1 MIKSIRV
8 EYCRYPLLADMCER
22 LKLMERRGSG
32 VEKIF
37 EDYTKNF
44 KNPGARMPALESF
57 PAYFRVIL
65 PNLIYG
71 FTDEQLALA
80 VSSVPPV
87 APPVVPPVTPPVTT
101 PVVTPVM
108 TPVGKPS
115 ETLIDAVQRKVLA
128 ALKGGNVMSTSELA
142 EKVGVSQRKNM
153 RRRYL
158 RFLLDMGLVEY
169 TIPQKP
175 NLRLQKY
182 RLTDKGLR
190 ASAESVH

>member
-1 MIKSIRV
+1 M
-8 EYCRYPLLADMCER
+8 
-22 LKLMERRGSG
+22 LKPNSAIQVAEFRQ
-32 VEKIF
+32 
-37 EDYTKNF
+37 
-44 KNPGARMPALESF
+44 LELTN
-57 PAYFRVIL
+57 L

-87 APPVVPPVTPPVTT
+87 TTPVTT
-101 PVVTPVM
+101 PVE

-128 ALKGGNVMSTSELA
+128 ALKGGNIMSTSELA
-142 EKVGVSQRKNM
+142 EKVGISQPKNM

-158 RFLLDMGLVEY
+158 RLLLDMGLVEY

-175 NLRLQKY
+175 TSRLQKY
-182 RLTDKGLR
+182 RLTDKGR
-190 ASAESVH
+190 SALAASVH

>member
-1 MIKSIRV
+1 MRG
-8 EYCRYPLLADMCER
+8 
-22 LKLMERRGSG
+22 RGSG
-32 VEKIF
+32 VKKIF

-44 KNPGARMPALESF
+44 KNPSARMPALESF
-57 PAYFRVIL
+57 PTYFRVIL

-80 VSSVPPV
+80 VSSVP
-87 APPVVPPVTPPVTT
+87 

-128 ALKGGNVMSTSELA
+128 ALKGGDVMSTSELA
-142 EKVGVSQRKNM
+142 EKVGISQPKNM
-153 RRRYL
+153 RRCYL
-158 RFLLDMGLVEY
+158 RLLLDMGLVEY

-175 NLRLQKY
+175 NSRLQKY
-182 RLTDKGLR
+182 RLTDKGRR
-190 ASAESVH
+190 ALAISVH

>member
-1 MIKSIRV
+1 M
-8 EYCRYPLLADMCER
+8 
-22 LKLMERRGSG
+22 
-32 VEKIF
+32 
-37 EDYTKNF
+37 
-44 KNPGARMPALESF
+44 LESNSAIRIAELSKDAETAGLVSQTSEMGD
-57 PAYFRVIL
+57 PAIQVAEFRQLELTNL

-87 APPVVPPVTPPVTT
+87 APPVAPPVKT

-128 ALKGGNVMSTSELA
+128 ALKGGNIISTSELA
-142 EKVGVSQRKNM
+142 EKVGISQPKNM

-158 RFLLDMGLVEY
+158 RLLLDMGLVEY

-175 NLRLQKY
+175 NSRLQKY
-182 RLTDKGLR
+182 RLTDKGR
-190 ASAESVH
+190 SAFVASVH

>member
-1 MIKSIRV
+1 M
-8 EYCRYPLLADMCER
+8 
-22 LKLMERRGSG
+22 
-32 VEKIF
+32 
-37 EDYTKNF
+37 
-44 KNPGARMPALESF
+44 
-57 PAYFRVIL
+57 
-65 PNLIYG
+65 
-71 FTDEQLALA
+71 
-80 VSSVPPV
+80 
-87 APPVVPPVTPPVTT
+87 
-101 PVVTPVM
+101 
-108 TPVGKPS
+108 
-115 ETLIDAVQRKVLA
+115 LIDAVQRKVLA

-142 EKVGVSQRKNM
+142 EKVGVSQPKNM